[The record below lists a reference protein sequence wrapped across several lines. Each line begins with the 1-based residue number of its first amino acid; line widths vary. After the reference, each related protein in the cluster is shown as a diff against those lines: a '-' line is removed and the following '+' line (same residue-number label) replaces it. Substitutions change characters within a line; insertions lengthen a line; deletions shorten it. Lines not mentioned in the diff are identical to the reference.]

1 MRFQNKVV
9 AVTGGASGIGLA
21 CCKRLASEGAKVA
34 VIDINEE
41 GAQQVANSLSGAK
54 GYACD
59 VTDVNAVEDVMK
71 RIFNDFGSLDLAI
84 NNAGISGVLTAIH
97 EYPVEIFDKVIATNL
112 SSIFYC
118 LRIQVPLMLQS
129 GGGAIVNLASI
140 MSTVAIA
147 GGSPYVATKHGVVGM
162 TKTAALEYGEH
173 GIRVNCVGPTFTH
186 TPLLTGAV
194 PDEITQQLTAMHPM
208 KRLTTVEEVAAT
220 VLFLL
225 SDDASGTTGS
235 YYTVD
240 AGWTAQ

>member
-1 MRFQNKVV
+1 MRFQEKVAV
-9 AVTGGASGIGLA
+9 VTGGASGIGLA
-21 CCKRLASEGAKVA
+21 CCKRLAQEGAKVA

-41 GAQQVANSLSGAK
+41 GAQQVASSLSGAK
-54 GYACD
+54 AYACD
-59 VTDVNAVEDVMK
+59 VTDVKAVEDVMS

-84 NNAGISGVLTAIH
+84 NNAGIAGVMTAIH
-97 EYPVEIFDKVIATNL
+97 EYPVETFDQVIATNL

-118 LRIQVPLMLQS
+118 LRIQIPLMLQS

-140 MSTVAIA
+140 MGTVAMA
-147 GGSPYVATKHGVVGM
+147 GTSPYVAAKHGVVGI

-173 GIRVNCVGPTFTH
+173 GIRVNCVGPTFTP
-186 TPLLTGAV
+186 TPMIAEALQ
-194 PDEITQQLTAMHPM
+194 DEMAQQLVAMHPM

-235 YYTVD
+235 YYIVD